1 MTVSDFLRKYFSAT
15 DLGGKIQLLKG
26 NLIVR
31 PKNLY
36 IELLYLTVKHVQ
48 CLICSME

>member
-15 DLGGKIQLLKG
+15 ELGKIQLLKG
-26 NLIVR
+26 NLIVQ

>member
-15 DLGGKIQLLKG
+15 DLGKIQLLKG

-31 PKNLY
+31 LENLY
-36 IELLYLTVKHVQ
+36 IELFCIQQSNMLNA
-48 CLICSME
+48 